1 MRALVEINRLFLTLS
16 PVSGELSELDY
27 QVNHGKV
34 ANRTSLKFTDVSKL
48 DGAPQYTTRFDVMN
62 FNPKWDGEI
71 RVLYMQLLDKL
82 TVIILFYSMNLTP
95 GLAVPL

>member
-1 MRALVEINRLFLTLS
+1 
-16 PVSGELSELDY
+16 
-27 QVNHGKV
+27 
-34 ANRTSLKFTDVSKL
+34 
-48 DGAPQYTTRFDVMN
+48 MN